1 MEMGPFLQS
10 LSDFL
15 PYPELY
21 DNLYFKKFINDQ
33 NLVKAS
39 EFADHLVMALPSP
52 RIDWYSSSDF
62 DEV

>member
-15 PYPELY
+15 PYPELN

-33 NLVKAS
+33 NLIKAS
-39 EFADHLVMALPSP
+39 EFADQLVMTLPSP